1 MAAGE
6 NSSKKSFALRV
17 DAELFAAL
25 NAWAEAELR
34 SVNGQIEGVLR
45 EALRGEGRLPKK
57 YRQLGEEKQERRYK
71 NVLNAEAKI
80 WGAGSSAAMPA

>member
-25 NAWAEAELR
+25 NAWAEDELR
-34 SVNGQIEGVLR
+34 SVNGQIEWVLR
-45 EALRGEGRLPKK
+45 EALRKEGRLPKK
-57 YRQLGEEKQERRYK
+57 YRHFGEEKQE
-71 NVLNAEAKI
+71 
-80 WGAGSSAAMPA
+80 